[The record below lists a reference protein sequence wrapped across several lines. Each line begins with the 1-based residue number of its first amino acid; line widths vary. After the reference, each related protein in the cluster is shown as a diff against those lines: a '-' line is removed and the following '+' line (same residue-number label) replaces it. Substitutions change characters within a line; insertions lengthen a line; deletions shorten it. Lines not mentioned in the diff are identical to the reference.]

1 MYLCQHRRL
10 WVAVEVVLLLV
21 VCFLVGVV
29 ALLHYRRRHC
39 HRHFL
44 LLSFSFLVSWQVFP
58 LLLLLPLFLLLYFP
72 LLLLLSLLL
81 LLLLLLLS
89 LLLLLLLL
97 LLYFLLLL
105 LLLVFLLLLLLVFLR
120 FLYFLPL

>member
-72 LLLLLSLLL
+72 LLLLL
-81 LLLLLLLS
+81 
-89 LLLLLLLL
+89 LLL